1 MKNKLVLNSAEDAE
15 IISVRL
21 DPERFPIAY
30 ANKVECLM
38 LSGLSEEEAKKEAMM
53 PIDLELYYEVGVGL
67 MAVEPGAVESGTIYS
82 PYTRELYD
90 NAKVW

>member
-1 MKNKLVLNSAEDAE
+1 
-15 IISVRL
+15 
-21 DPERFPIAY
+21 
-30 ANKVECLM
+30 
-38 LSGLSEEEAKKEAMM
+38 M

-90 NAKVW
+90 NAKV

>member
-1 MKNKLVLNSAEDAE
+1 MKNKLVLNSVEDAE

-38 LSGLSEEEAKKEAMM
+38 LSGLSEEEAKKDVAG
-53 PIDLELYYEVGVGL
+53 GV
-67 MAVEPGAVESGTIYS
+67 AVAPGRSVPAWPGRGCE
-82 PYTRELYD
+82 
-90 NAKVW
+90 WQ